1 MKVKK
6 LEDIVLYVGAGS
18 AVLALLLTFLA
29 PAFAGDA
36 LAYSGFAVFGMG
48 FVTLFSFNFA
58 NPVVLL
64 LFFLFL
70 ISLICLGLWCWQ
82 LIRNDV
88 DDAESWIK
96 FGAVALSLIFIFS
109 LTAGTFAARINVNDA
124 DRVLFDT
131 LKTIQG
137 AGFTKFLDV
146 FSIALC
152 YTSLAACTIYA
163 FVNFGM
169 LNLVG
174 PDYREMKLPFGR
186 KE

>member
-6 LEDIVLYVGAGS
+6 LEEIVLYVGAGC
-18 AVLALLLTFLA
+18 AALALLLTFLA
-29 PAFAGDA
+29 PVFAGEG
-36 LAYSGFAVFGMG
+36 LAYSGFAVFGVG

-58 NPVVLL
+58 NPVVML

-82 LIRNDV
+82 LIRN
-88 DDAESWIK
+88 K
-96 FGAVALSLIFIFS
+96 
-109 LTAGTFAARINVNDA
+109 
-124 DRVLFDT
+124 
-131 LKTIQG
+131 G

-152 YTSLAACTIYA
+152 YASLAACTLYA

-174 PDYREMKLPFGR
+174 PDYREMELPFGR